1 MNSTTKLRV
10 YFDKNTYKIRN
21 STYFCVVI
29 TKTVRMKTVIVVG
42 NGMVGYK
49 FCEKFVAK
57 EGSKNF
63 KLIVFGEEPRPA
75 YDRVHLSEFFENQDA
90 KALEMAPAEWY
101 AENNIE
107 LIIDERVSD
116 IHRSSKK
123 ITTAKNREFSYD
135 YLVLATGSS
144 AFVPPIKG
152 VEKKGVFVYR
162 TIEDLEGMLDYAAKL
177 KEKNPGARA
186 AVLGG
191 GLLGLEAGKAVMDMG
206 LEPHIVEFAPK
217 LMPRQLDSRSSQ
229 VLQLKL
235 ESIGLNI
242 HLSKATNQIL
252 GEDAITGMEFGEDD
266 ILDVEMLVVSAG
278 IRPRDEL
285 GKTCDLEMGV
295 RGGIVVNNQMQTSDE
310 SIYAIGEV
318 ALYNQMIYGLVAPG
332 YDMAEVAASQIL
344 GDTNSL
350 MASTIDMSTKLKLI
364 GVDVASFGEPFMPAS
379 KGHSVIFENKTQHL
393 YKRINVSLDGKK
405 LLGGILVGDASDY
418 SMLHQMFLNEMAIP
432 EDPAQLILPAGDGGA
447 SFGDVMDLP
456 DEAQVCSCESV
467 TKGQICGA
475 IESGEATDLAGVVS
489 CTKAGT
495 GCGGCKPMV
504 KDLTEATLK
513 SLGIEVK
520 EGVCEHFDLSRQDLY
535 QIIQVKEYTSFNEVL
550 DNHGNGGHGCELC
563 KPLVA
568 SLMATIHADTANKE
582 YAIQDSN
589 DRYLANIQRNG
600 TYSVVPRIPGGEI
613 TPDKLIAL
621 GEIAK
626 KYDLYTKV
634 TGGVRIDL
642 FGATLNQLPLI
653 WKELISHGFES
664 GHAYGKSLRT
674 VKTCVGS
681 TWCRYGMD
689 ESISFGIE
697 LENRYRGIRAPH
709 KIKGGVSG
717 CIRECAEA
725 RGKDF
730 GLIAV
735 EGGWNLYLGG
745 NGGATP
751 RHAELFAEQIDNETV
766 IKYLDRYLMFY
777 MRTAK
782 PLQRTAA
789 WQERL
794 EGGLDYLKE
803 VIIDDKLGIVAD
815 LEQEMET
822 LVNRFECEWTQAVND
837 PEKMKRFNHFVN
849 SEEDDDNLVFVP
861 MRDQK
866 MPEPWN

>member
-1 MNSTTKLRV
+1 
-10 YFDKNTYKIRN
+10 
-21 STYFCVVI
+21 
-29 TKTVRMKTVIVVG
+29 MKHIVVVG

-49 FCEKFVAK
+49 FCEKFIAN
-57 EGSKNF
+57 EASKNF
-63 KLIVFGEEPRPA
+63 KVTVFGEEPRPA
-75 YDRVHLSEFFENQDA
+75 YDRVHLSEFFESQDA
-90 KALEMAPAEWY
+90 KALEMAPASWY
-101 AENNIE
+101 ADNDID
-107 LIIDERVSD
+107 LITGERVAD
-116 IHRSSKK
+116 INRTGKT
-123 ITTAKNREFSYD
+123 ITTAKDREFSYD

-144 AFVPPIKG
+144 PFVPPIKG
-152 VEKKGVFVYR
+152 VEKEGVFVYR
-162 TIEDLEGMLDYAAKL
+162 TIEDLEGMLAYAAKINS
-177 KEKNPGARA
+177 EKTGGRA
-186 AVLGG
+186 AILGG
-191 GLLGLEAGKAVMDMG
+191 GLLGLEAGKAVLDMG
-206 LEPHIVEFAPK
+206 LEPHVVEFASK

-252 GEDAITGMEFGEDD
+252 GDGKITGMEFGEDD
-266 ILDVEMLVVSAG
+266 VLDVDMLIVSAG

-285 GKTCDLEMGV
+285 ARACGLDVGV
-295 RGGIVVNNQMQTSDE
+295 RGGIVVDNTMKTSDDN
-310 SIYAIGEV
+310 IYAIGEI

-332 YDMAEVAASQIL
+332 YDMADVAAHQIL
-344 GDTNSL
+344 GNTEKL
-350 MASTIDMSTKLKLI
+350 MPAEIDMSTKLKLI

-379 KGHSVIFENKTQHL
+379 KGHSIIFENKTQYL
-393 YKRINVSLDGKK
+393 YKRINVSHDGKK
-405 LLGGILVGDASDY
+405 LLGGILVGDAADY
-418 SMLHQMFLNEMAIP
+418 SMLHQVYLNGMAIP
-432 EDPAQLILPAGDGGA
+432 EDPAQLILPASDGGA
-447 SFGDVMDLP
+447 LLGDVMDLP
-456 DEAQVCSCESV
+456 DEAQICSCESV
-467 TKGQICGA
+467 TKGQICGV
-475 IESGEATDLAGVVS
+475 IENGEATDLGGVVS

-504 KDLTEATLK
+504 ADLTNATLK

-520 EGVCEHFDLSRQDLY
+520 DTVCEHFDYNRQDLY
-535 QIIQVKEYTSFNEVL
+535 KIIEVKGYTKFNEVL

-589 DRYLANIQRNG
+589 DRFLANIQRNG
-600 TYSVVPRIPGGEI
+600 TYSVVPRVPGGEI

-681 TWCRYGMD
+681 TWCRYGMA
-689 ESISFGIE
+689 ESVSFGIE

-745 NGGATP
+745 NGGANP

-803 VIIDDKLGIVAD
+803 VIIDDKLGIVED
-815 LEQEMET
+815 LETEMQT
-822 LVNRFECEWTQAVND
+822 LVNKFECEWTQAVND
-837 PEKMKRFNHFVN
+837 PEMMKRFNHFVN

-866 MPEPWN
+866 MPEPWV

>member
-1 MNSTTKLRV
+1 
-10 YFDKNTYKIRN
+10 
-21 STYFCVVI
+21 
-29 TKTVRMKTVIVVG
+29 MKTVIVVG

-849 SEEDDDNLVFVP
+849 SEEEDDNLVFVP

>member
-1 MNSTTKLRV
+1 
-10 YFDKNTYKIRN
+10 
-21 STYFCVVI
+21 
-29 TKTVRMKTVIVVG
+29 MKHIIVVG

-49 FCEKFVAK
+49 FCEKFVAQ
-57 EGSKNF
+57 EQIQDF
-63 KLIVFGEEPRPA
+63 KITVFGEEPRPA
-75 YDRVHLSEFFENQDA
+75 YDRVHLSEFFESQNA

-101 AENNIE
+101 ADNNID
-107 LIIDERVSD
+107 LITGERVAD
-116 IHRSSKK
+116 INRTGKT
-123 ITTAKNREFSYD
+123 ITTAKDREFAYD

-144 AFVPPIKG
+144 PFVPPIKG
-152 VEKKGVFVYR
+152 VEKEGVFVYR
-162 TIEDLEGMLDYAAKL
+162 TIEDLEGMLAYAAKINA
-177 KEKNPGARA
+177 EKSGGRA
-186 AVLGG
+186 AILGG
-191 GLLGLEAGKAVMDMG
+191 GLLGLEAGKAVLDMG
-206 LEPHIVEFAPK
+206 LEPHVVEFASK

-252 GEDAITGMEFGEDD
+252 GDGKITGMEFGEDD
-266 ILDVEMLVVSAG
+266 VLDVDMLIVSAG

-285 GKTCDLEMGV
+285 ARACGLDVGV
-295 RGGIVVNNQMQTSDE
+295 RGGIVVDNTMKTSDDN
-310 SIYAIGEV
+310 IYAIGEI

-332 YDMAEVAASQIL
+332 YDMADVAVHQIL
-344 GDTNSL
+344 GNTEKVMPAD
-350 MASTIDMSTKLKLI
+350 IDMSTKLKLI

-379 KGHSVIFENKTQHL
+379 KGHSIIFENKTQYL
-393 YKRINVSLDGKK
+393 YKRINVSHDGKK
-405 LLGGILVGDASDY
+405 LLGGILVGDAADY
-418 SMLHQMFLNEMAIP
+418 SMLHQVYLNGMAIP
-432 EDPAQLILPAGDGGA
+432 EDPAQLILPASEGGA
-447 SFGDVMDLP
+447 LLGDVMDLP
-456 DEAQVCSCESV
+456 DEAQICSCESV
-467 TKGQICGA
+467 TKGQICGV
-475 IESGEATDLAGVVS
+475 IENGEATDLAGVVG

-504 KDLTEATLK
+504 ADLTNATLK

-520 EGVCEHFDLSRQDLY
+520 DTVCEHFDYNRQDLY
-535 QIIQVKEYTSFNEVL
+535 KIIEVKGYTKFNEVL

-568 SLMATIHADTANKE
+568 SLMATIHADTANEE

-589 DRYLANIQRNG
+589 DRFLANIQRNG
-600 TYSVVPRIPGGEI
+600 TYSVVPRVPGGEI

-621 GEIAK
+621 GQIAK

-681 TWCRYGMD
+681 TWCRYGMA
-689 ESISFGIE
+689 ESVSFGIE

-745 NGGATP
+745 NGGANP

-803 VIIDDKLGIVAD
+803 VIIDDKLGIVDD
-815 LEQEMET
+815 LENEMQT

-837 PEKMKRFNHFVN
+837 PEMMKRFNHFVN
-849 SEEDDDNLVFVP
+849 SEEEDDNLVFVP

-866 MPEPWN
+866 MPEPWS

>member
-1 MNSTTKLRV
+1 MK
-10 YFDKNTYKIRN
+10 KI
-21 STYFCVVI
+21 
-29 TKTVRMKTVIVVG
+29 IVVG

-49 FCEKFVAK
+49 FCEKFVQQSTDSA
-57 EGSKNF
+57 F
-63 KLIVFGEEPRPA
+63 KLTVFGEEPRPA
-75 YDRVHLSEFFENQDA
+75 YDRVHLSEYFENQDA

-101 AENNIE
+101 VENG
-107 LIIDERVSD
+107 IDLVTNERVVD
-116 IHRSSKK
+116 IHRDSKT
-123 ITTAKNREFSYD
+123 ITTSKDRTFTYD
-135 YLVLATGSS
+135 YLILATGSS
-144 AFVPPIKG
+144 PFVPPIKG

-162 TIEDLEGMLDYAAKL
+162 TIEDLEGMLAYAADL
-177 KEKNPGARA
+177 KKTNPDAKA

-191 GLLGLEAGKAVMDMG
+191 GLLGLEAGKAVLDMG

-217 LMPRQLDSRSSQ
+217 LMPRQLDSRSSK

-252 GEDAITGMEFGEDD
+252 GDDAIVGMEFGEDD
-266 ILDVEMLVVSAG
+266 VLNVDMLIVSAG

-285 GKTCDLEMGV
+285 AKTCDLEVGV
-295 RGGIVVNNQMQTSDE
+295 RGGIVVNNKMQTTDE
-310 SIYAIGEV
+310 NIYAIGEV
-318 ALYNQMIYGLVAPG
+318 ALLNQMIYGLVAPG
-332 YDMAEVAASQIL
+332 YDMADIAVKQIL
-344 GDTNSL
+344 GDVSAE
-350 MASTIDMSTKLKLI
+350 MPEEIDMSTKLKLI

-379 KGHSVIFENKTQHL
+379 KGHSIIYEDKTKFL
-393 YKRINVSLDGKK
+393 YKRINVSLDRKT
-405 LLGGILVGDASDY
+405 LLGGILVGDAADY
-418 SMLHQMFLNEMAIP
+418 NMLHQMYMNSMAIP
-432 EDPAQLILPAGDGGA
+432 EEPAQLILPTSDGA
-447 SFGDVMDLP
+447 AAFGDVMDLP
-456 DEAQVCSCESV
+456 DDAQVCSCESV

-475 IESGEATDLAGVVS
+475 IESGEAKDLADVVS

-504 KDLTEATLK
+504 KDITEATLK

-520 EGVCEHFDLSRQDLY
+520 DSICEHFDYNRQDLY
-535 QIIQVKEYTSFNEVL
+535 KIIQVKGYQTFNEVL

-563 KPLVA
+563 KPVVA
-568 SLMATIHADTANKE
+568 SLMASIHADTANKE

-589 DRYLANIQRNG
+589 DRFLANIQRNG
-600 TYSVVPRIPGGEI
+600 TYSVVPRVPGGEI

-653 WKELISHGFES
+653 WKDLIAHGFES

-689 ESISFGIE
+689 ESVSFGIE

-735 EGGWNLYLGG
+735 EGGWNLYVGG

-766 IKYLDRYLMFY
+766 IKYLDRYLMLY

-794 EGGLDYLKE
+794 EGGIEYLKE
-803 VIIDDKLGIVAD
+803 VIIEDKLGIAKD
-815 LEQEMET
+815 LEEEMQT
-822 LVNRFECEWTQAVND
+822 LVNKFECEWTQAVND
-837 PEKMKRFNHFVN
+837 PEMMKRFNHFVN
-849 SEEDDDNLVFVP
+849 SKEEDDNIVFVP

-866 MPEPWN
+866 MPEPWK

>member
-1 MNSTTKLRV
+1 MQQ
-10 YFDKNTYKIRN
+10 
-21 STYFCVVI
+21 
-29 TKTVRMKTVIVVG
+29 VIVVG

-49 FCEKFVAK
+49 FCEKFVAQTK
-57 EGSKNF
+57 SKDF
-63 KLIVFGEEPRPA
+63 KITVFGEEPRPA

-101 AENNIE
+101 AEHNVD
-107 LIIDERVSD
+107 LITGERVAD
-116 IHRSSKK
+116 INRSSKT
-123 ITTAKNREFSYD
+123 ITTAKDREFSYD

-144 AFVPPIKG
+144 PFVPPIKG
-152 VEKKGVFVYR
+152 VEKEGVFVYR
-162 TIEDLEGMLDYAAKL
+162 TIEDLEDMLAYAAKINA
-177 KEKNPGARA
+177 EKPDGRA
-186 AVLGG
+186 AILGG
-191 GLLGLEAGKAVMDMG
+191 GLLGLEAGKAVLDMG
-206 LEPHIVEFAPK
+206 LEPHVVEFASK

-252 GEDAITGMEFGEDD
+252 GDGKITAMEFGEDD
-266 ILDVEMLVVSAG
+266 VLDVDMLIVSAG

-285 GKTCDLEMGV
+285 ARACGLDVGV
-295 RGGIVVNNQMQTSDE
+295 RGGVVVDNTMKTSDAH
-310 SIYAIGEV
+310 IYAIGEI

-332 YDMAEVAASQIL
+332 YDMADVAVQQII
-344 GDTNSL
+344 GNTDKI
-350 MASTIDMSTKLKLI
+350 MPADIDMSTKLKLI

-379 KGHSVIFENKTQHL
+379 KGHSIIFENKTQHL
-393 YKRINVSLDGKK
+393 YKRINVSHDGKK
-405 LLGGILVGDASDY
+405 LLGGILVGDAADY
-418 SMLHQMFLNEMAIP
+418 SMLHQVYLNGMAIP
-432 EDPAQLILPAGDGGA
+432 EDPAQLILPTSEGGA
-447 SFGDVMDLP
+447 LLGDVMDLP
-456 DEAQVCSCESV
+456 DEAQICSCESV
-467 TKGQICGA
+467 TKGQICGV
-475 IESGEATDLAGVVS
+475 IESGEATDLGSVVS

-504 KDLTEATLK
+504 ADLTNATLK

-520 EGVCEHFDLSRQDLY
+520 DSVCEHFDYNRQDLY
-535 QIIQVKEYTSFNEVL
+535 KIIEVKGYTTFNEVL

-563 KPLVA
+563 KPLIA

-589 DRYLANIQRNG
+589 DRFLANIQRNG
-600 TYSVVPRIPGGEI
+600 TYSVVPRVPGGEI

-621 GEIAK
+621 GQIAK

-689 ESISFGIE
+689 ESVSFGIE

-735 EGGWNLYLGG
+735 EGGWNLYVGG
-745 NGGATP
+745 NGGANP
-751 RHAELFAEQIDNETV
+751 RHAELFAEQIDNATV

-803 VIIDDKLGIVAD
+803 VIIDDKLGIADD
-815 LEQEMET
+815 LEKEMQT
-822 LVNRFECEWTQAVND
+822 LVNKFECEWTQAVND
-837 PEKMKRFNHFVN
+837 PEMMKRFNHFVN
-849 SEEDDDNLVFVP
+849 SEDDDDNLVFVP

-866 MPEPWN
+866 MPEPWA

>member
-1 MNSTTKLRV
+1 
-10 YFDKNTYKIRN
+10 
-21 STYFCVVI
+21 
-29 TKTVRMKTVIVVG
+29 MKSIIVVG

-49 FCEKFVAK
+49 FCEKFVAQ
-57 EGSKNF
+57 EESKNF
-63 KLIVFGEEPRPA
+63 KITVFGEEPRPA

-101 AENNIE
+101 TGNNVD
-107 LIIDERVSD
+107 LITGERVAD
-116 IHRSSKK
+116 INRKAK
-123 ITTAKNREFSYD
+123 TITTAKDREFSYD
-135 YLVLATGSS
+135 YLVLATGSVP
-144 AFVPPIKG
+144 FVPPIKG
-152 VEKKGVFVYR
+152 VEKEGVFVYR
-162 TIEDLEGMLDYAAKL
+162 TIEDLEGMLDYAAKI
-177 KEKNPGARA
+177 KAEKSNGKA

-191 GLLGLEAGKAVMDMG
+191 GLLGLEAGKAVLDMG

-229 VLQLKL
+229 VLKLKL

-252 GEDAITGMEFGEDD
+252 GNGSITGMEFGEDD
-266 ILDVEMLVVSAG
+266 RLDVDMLIISAG

-285 GKTCDLEMGV
+285 GRACGLEVGV
-295 RGGIVVNNQMQTSDE
+295 RGGIIVDNTMKTSDD
-310 SIYAIGEV
+310 SIYAIGEI

-332 YDMAEVAASQIL
+332 YDMAEIAVKQII
-344 GDTNSL
+344 GEAETKMPAD
-350 MASTIDMSTKLKLI
+350 IDMSTKLKLI
-364 GVDVASFGEPFMPAS
+364 GVDVASFGEPFMPAD
-379 KGHSVIFENKTQHL
+379 KGHSIIFENKTQHL
-393 YKRINVSLDGKK
+393 YKRINVSHDGKK
-405 LLGGILVGDASDY
+405 LLGGILVGDAADY
-418 SMLHQMFLNEMAIP
+418 SMLHQIYLNGMAIP
-432 EDPAQLILPAGDGGA
+432 EDPAQLILPASEGGA
-447 SFGDVMDLP
+447 LLGDVMDLP

-467 TKGQICGA
+467 TKGQICGV
-475 IESGEATDLAGVVS
+475 IESGEATDLGDVVS

-504 KDLTEATLK
+504 ADLTNATLK

-520 EGVCEHFDLSRQDLY
+520 DSICEHFDYNRQDLY
-535 QIIQVKEYTSFNEVL
+535 KIIQVKGYTKFNEVL
-550 DNHGNGGHGCELC
+550 DSHGNGGHGCEIC
-563 KPLVA
+563 KPVVA
-568 SLMATIHADTANKE
+568 SLMASIHADTANKE

-589 DRYLANIQRNG
+589 DRFLANIQRNG
-600 TYSVVPRIPGGEI
+600 TYSVVPRVPGGEI

-626 KYDLYTKV
+626 KYDLYTKI

-689 ESISFGIE
+689 ESVSFGIE

-735 EGGWNLYLGG
+735 EGGWNLYVGG
-745 NGGATP
+745 NGGANP
-751 RHAELFAEQIDNETV
+751 RHAELFAEQIDNDTV

-789 WQERL
+789 WQEKL
-794 EGGLDYLKE
+794 EGGLEYLKE
-803 VIIDDKLGIVAD
+803 VIIEDKLGIAED
-815 LEQEMET
+815 LEKEMQT
-822 LVNRFECEWTQAVND
+822 LVNKFECEWTQAVND
-837 PEKMKRFNHFVN
+837 PEMMKRFNHFVN
-849 SEEDDDNLVFVP
+849 SEEEDDNLVFVP

-866 MPEPWN
+866 MPEPWV

>member
-1 MNSTTKLRV
+1 MK
-10 YFDKNTYKIRN
+10 KI
-21 STYFCVVI
+21 
-29 TKTVRMKTVIVVG
+29 IVVG

-49 FCEKFVAK
+49 FCEKFVAN
-57 EGSKNF
+57 EEAKNF
-63 KLIVFGEEPRPA
+63 QLTVFGEEPRPA
-75 YDRVHLSEFFENQDA
+75 YDRVHLSEFFDNQDA

-107 LIIDERVSD
+107 LITDERVSD
-116 IHRSSKK
+116 INRTAKT
-123 ITTAKNREFSYD
+123 ITTAKDREFSYD
-135 YLVLATGSS
+135 YLIMATGSS
-144 AFVPPIKG
+144 PFVPPIKG
-152 VEKKGVFVYR
+152 VEKEGVFVYR
-162 TIEDLEGMLDYAAKL
+162 TIEDLEGMLAYAAKL
-177 KEKNPGARA
+177 NAEKPNARA

-191 GLLGLEAGKAVMDMG
+191 GLLGLEAGKAVLDMG

-229 VLQLKL
+229 VLKLKL

-252 GEDAITGMEFGEDD
+252 GDGKITGMEFGEDD
-266 ILDVEMLVVSAG
+266 RLDVDMLIISAG

-285 GKTCDLEMGV
+285 AKACGLEVGV
-295 RGGIVVNNQMQTSDE
+295 RGGIIVDNTMKTSDD
-310 SIYAIGEV
+310 SIYAIGEI

-332 YDMAEVAASQIL
+332 YDMAEVAVKQIL
-344 GDTNSL
+344 GETDVV
-350 MASTIDMSTKLKLI
+350 MPDEIDMSTKLKLI
-364 GVDVASFGEPFMPAS
+364 GVDVASFGEPFMPADR
-379 KGHSVIFENKTQHL
+379 GHSIIFENKTQYL
-393 YKRINVSLDGKK
+393 YKRINVSHDGKT

-418 SMLHQMFLNEMAIP
+418 SMLHQIYLNGMKIP
-432 EDPAQLILPAGDGGA
+432 EDPAQLILPATEGGA
-447 SFGDVMDLP
+447 AFGDVMDLP
-456 DEAQVCSCESV
+456 DEAQICSCESV
-467 TKGQICGA
+467 SKGQICGV
-475 IESGEATDLAGVVS
+475 IESGEAKDLADVVS

-504 KDLTEATLK
+504 KDLTDATLK

-520 EGVCEHFDLSRQDLY
+520 DSICEHFDLNRQELY
-535 QIIQVKEYTSFNEVL
+535 DIIQIKGYTTFDEVIN
-550 DNHGNGGHGCELC
+550 NHGKGCGCEIC
-563 KPLVA
+563 KPVVA

-589 DRYLANIQRNG
+589 DRFLANIQRNG
-600 TYSVVPRIPGGEI
+600 TYSVVPRVPGGEI

-621 GEIAK
+621 GQIAK
-626 KYDLYTKV
+626 KYDLYTKI
-634 TGGVRIDL
+634 TGGVRVDL

-689 ESISFGIE
+689 ESVSFGIE

-735 EGGWNLYLGG
+735 EGGWNLYVGG
-745 NGGATP
+745 NGGANP
-751 RHAELFAEQIDNETV
+751 KHAELLAEQIDNETV

-789 WQERL
+789 WQERI
-794 EGGLDYLKE
+794 EGGLDYIKE
-803 VIIDDKLGIVAD
+803 VIIDDTLGICAD

-837 PEKMKRFNHFVN
+837 PEMMKRFSHFVN
-849 SEEDDDNLVFVP
+849 SEEEDDNLVFVP
-861 MRDQK
+861 MREQK